1 MLRDEA
7 LEAEWTS
14 LLEVRNS
21 VNAALEVAR
30 QAKTIGNAL
39 SAQVTVSAS
48 SAAQLQLLE
57 KYRADLPML
66 FITSAADVRQGA
78 GDAADVEVRPAAGD
92 KCARCWRYV
101 SDLEADG
108 PYAGLCSRC
117 VDAVGAAVGTS
128 G

>member
-1 MLRDEA
+1 M
-7 LEAEWTS
+7 
-14 LLEVRNS
+14 
-21 VNAALEVAR
+21 NAALEVAR

-48 SAAQLQLLE
+48 SKAQLDLLE

-66 FITSAADVRQGA
+66 FITSAADFRQGA
-78 GDAADVEVRPAAGD
+78 GDSVAVEVKPAAGD

-101 SDLEADG
+101 SDVEAGG
-108 PYAGLCSRC
+108 PYTGLCSRC